1 MRKRVFYSMRLG
13 AVVFLLFRFII
24 YFWRGTQV
32 AIRGLPAKELGW
44 VYRCESS
51 NLSLSAKTDEVQV
64 RQQYEV
70 SGTPK
75 ARSYALVGGVI
86 G

>member
-24 YFWRGTQV
+24 YFWRSTQE
-32 AIRGLPAKELGW
+32 AIRGRFAKPLDW
-44 VYRCESS
+44 LFRCVGS
-51 NLSLSAKTDEVQV
+51 NPTSSAKTDEVQV

-75 ARSYALVGGVI
+75 ARSYALVGRVI